1 MSKAR
6 KGPIMNKK
14 TLLAIGLVCAISF
27 GAGSAAFAAEYAPPP
42 PRLKWSFSGPFGK
55 FDKGQLQRGLKV
67 YREVCQACHSLNLVA
82 FRTLG
87 QSGALGFSEGQ
98 IKTLAG
104 EYQITDGPND
114 TGEMFQRPGRPSD
127 YFPKIFANEQAAR
140 ATHNGALPVDLSV
153 IAKARTYEVGFPG
166 FLIDIVRQYQEN
178 GVDYLHA
185 LLTGYENPPA
195 GVELPPTQFWNKY
208 YPGNRIAMRPP
219 LEDNRVEYS
228 DGTPQTVDQYSRDV
242 TAFLMWAAEPH
253 LEARKR
259 IGFQV
264 IIFLIVFAGLAY
276 FTKKKVWASAH

>member
-1 MSKAR
+1 M
-6 KGPIMNKK
+6 KK
-14 TLLAIGLVCAISF
+14 RSLLALAAAAVLSAGAAVPAI
-27 GAGSAAFAAEYAPPP
+27 AAEPGPQP
-42 PRLKWSFSGPFGK
+42 PRLSWSFAGPFGK
-55 FDKGQLQRGLKV
+55 FDRAQLQRGFKV
-67 YREVCQACHSLNLVA
+67 YREVCQACHSLQLVA

-98 IKTLAG
+98 IKTIAG
-104 EYQITDGPND
+104 EYQIDDAPND
-114 TGEMFQRPGRPSD
+114 RGEVNKRPGRPAD
-127 YFPKIFANEQAAR
+127 YFPPIFANEQAAR

-185 LLTGYENPPA
+185 LLTGYTEPPA
-195 GVELPPTQFWNKY
+195 GVQLPPTQFWNKY
-208 YPGNRIAMRPP
+208 YPGHRIAMRPP

-228 DGTPQTVDQYSRDV
+228 DGTPQTVDQYARDV

-264 IIFLIVFAGLAY
+264 MIFLIVFAGLAY
-276 FTKKKVWASAH
+276 FTKKKVWSDAHA

>member
-1 MSKAR
+1 M
-6 KGPIMNKK
+6 MNKK
-14 TLLAIGLVCAISF
+14 TLLAIGLVSAIFS
-27 GAGSAAFAAEYAPPP
+27 GAGSAAFAADAHAPQP
-42 PRLKWSFSGPFGK
+42 PRLKWSFAGPFGK

-87 QSGALGFSEGQ
+87 QSGALGFTEGQ

-127 YFPKIFANEQAAR
+127 SFPKIFANEQAAR

-153 IAKARTYEVGFPG
+153 IAKARTFEVGFPG

-185 LLTGYENPPA
+185 LLTGYSEPPA
-195 GVELPPTQFWNKY
+195 GETLTPTQFWNKF
-208 YPGNRIAMRPP
+208 YPGHKIAMRPP

>member
-1 MSKAR
+1 M
-6 KGPIMNKK
+6 MNKN
-14 TLLAIGLVCAISF
+14 TLLALGVVSALAF
-27 GAGSAAFAAEYAPPP
+27 GASSAALAADAHAPQP
-42 PRLKWSFSGPFGK
+42 PRLKWTFAGPFGH
-55 FDKGQLQRGLKV
+55 FDKQQIQRGFKV
-67 YREVCQACHSLNLVA
+67 YREVCQACHSMKLVA

-87 QSGALGFSEGQ
+87 QAGALGFSEGQ
-98 IKTLAG
+98 IKTLAA

-114 TGEMFQRPGRPSD
+114 RGEMFQRPGRPSD
-127 YFPKIFANEQAAR
+127 YFPPIFANEQAAR

-185 LLTGYENPPA
+185 LLTGYENAPA
-195 GVELPPTQFWNKY
+195 GETLTPTQFWNKY
-208 YPGNRIAMRPP
+208 YPGHKIAMRPP
-219 LEDNRVEYS
+219 LEDKRVEYT
-228 DGTPQTVDQYSRDV
+228 DGSPQTVDQYARDV

-264 IIFLIVFAGLAY
+264 MIFLIVFAGLAY
-276 FTKKKVWASAH
+276 FTKKKIWANAH

>member
-1 MSKAR
+1 M
-6 KGPIMNKK
+6 MKK
-14 TLLAIGLVCAISF
+14 NTLLALGIASAISF
-27 GAGSAAFAAEYAPPP
+27 GASSAAFAADAHAPQP
-42 PRLKWSFSGPFGK
+42 PRLSWSFSGPFGHY
-55 FDKGQLQRGLKV
+55 DKQQIQRGFKV
-67 YREVCQACHSLNLVA
+67 YREVCQACHSLKLVA

-114 TGEMFQRPGRPSD
+114 RGEMFQRPGRPSD
-127 YFPKIFANEQAAR
+127 YFPPIFANEQAAR

-185 LLTGYENPPA
+185 LLTGYENAPA
-195 GVELPPTQFWNKY
+195 GETLTPTQFWNKF
-208 YPGNRIAMRPP
+208 YPGHKIAMRPP
-219 LEDNRVEYS
+219 LEDKRVEYT
-228 DGTPQTVDQYSRDV
+228 DGAPQTVDQYARDV

-259 IGFQV
+259 MGFQV
-264 IIFLIVFAGLAY
+264 MIFLIVFAGLAY

>member
-1 MSKAR
+1 M
-6 KGPIMNKK
+6 KK
-14 TLLAIGLVCAISF
+14 NTLLALGIASALSF
-27 GAGSAAFAAEYAPPP
+27 GAASVAMAADAHAPQP
-42 PRLKWSFSGPFGK
+42 PRLSWSFSGPFGK
-55 FDKGQLQRGLKV
+55 FDKGQLQRGFKV
-67 YREVCQACHSLNLVA
+67 YREVCQAWHSLKLVA

-98 IKTLAG
+98 IKTIAG

-127 YFPKIFANEQAAR
+127 YFPPIFPNEQAAR

-178 GVDYLHA
+178 GVDYVHA

-195 GVELPPTQFWNKY
+195 GETLSPTQFWNKY
-208 YPGNRIAMRPP
+208 FPGHKISMRPP

-228 DGTPQTVDQYSRDV
+228 DGSPQTVDQYARDV

-276 FTKKKVWASAH
+276 FTKKKVWANAH

>member
-1 MSKAR
+1 MMK
-6 KGPIMNKK
+6 MK
-14 TLLAIGLVCAISF
+14 TLLALGVVSAISF
-27 GAGSAAFAAEYAPPP
+27 GSSAALAADAHAPQP
-42 PRLKWSFSGPFGK
+42 PRQKWSFAGPFGH
-55 FDKGQLQRGLKV
+55 FDKQQLQRGFKV
-67 YREVCQACHSLNLVA
+67 YREVCQACHSLKLVA

-98 IKTLAG
+98 IKTLAA

-114 TGEMFQRPGRPSD
+114 SGEMFQRPGRASD
-127 YFPKIFANEQAAR
+127 YFPPIFANEQAAR

-178 GVDYLHA
+178 GVDYLYA

-195 GVELPPTQFWNKY
+195 GEQLTPTQFWNKY
-208 YPGNRIAMRPP
+208 YPGHKIAMRPP
-219 LEDNRVEYS
+219 LEDKRVEYT
-228 DGTPQTVDQYSRDV
+228 DGSPQTVDQYARDV

-264 IIFLIVFAGLAY
+264 MIFLLVFAGLAY
-276 FTKKKVWASAH
+276 FTKKKIWASAH